1 MSTPTGTTAEME
13 SQQETRVD
21 ATAVTTQIIIC
32 LGPWYED
39 AAADHLTPLLH
50 VLREA
55 LGPQADQALVA
66 YPATNPQATSWQH
79 EGMLLQPYQPSA
91 RLHTLSVQTAA
102 TFLSLYE
109 IMRAHSAT
117 CGLLLGAE
125 AQSLHPAAIRGLVDA
140 VCDRSADLALARY
153 AINPNEAL
161 INASILYPVS
171 RAVFGV
177 KARFPLALDL
187 AMSDRMAERLATA
200 AQKMTTASLP
210 EALIWPAAEAAVAG
224 YTVAEVEVGQ
234 RDLPHPAG
242 SDLASILNSI
252 ASALFSDIEAKATY
266 WQRTR
271 PIQPLIAINAVPTPQ
286 VTNEPVPQSE
296 IVELMESFRIG
307 YGNLHEIWAL
317 VLPPQTLL
325 GLKRLSRLTASDFQL
340 PDALWVRIVYD
351 FILAHRQR
359 IINRGHL
366 MGALTPLYLAWV
378 ASHIVAGQQG
388 AVPDPTESLAKAFEA
403 DKPYLVSRWRW
414 PDRFNP

>member
-1 MSTPTGTTAEME
+1 MSTGTGTTAEME
-13 SQQETRVD
+13 SQQETRAD
-21 ATAVTTQIIIC
+21 ATDSATQLVVC

-39 AAADHLTPLLH
+39 APADHLSPLLLT
-50 VLREA
+50 LRAA
-55 LGPQADQALVA
+55 LGPQAGQALVA
-66 YPATNPQATSWQH
+66 YPVTDPQASSWQH

-109 IMRAHSAT
+109 VMRAHSAT

-125 AQSLHPAAIRGLVDA
+125 AQTLNPAAIRGLIGA
-140 VCDRSADLALARY
+140 VRDRNADLALACY
-153 AINPNEAL
+153 AVSPNEAL

-177 KARFPLALDL
+177 KPRFPLALDL
-187 AMSDRMAERLATA
+187 AMSSRMAERLATA
-200 AQKMTTASLP
+200 AQRMTTESQP

-224 YTVAEVEVGQ
+224 YTVAEVEVGK
-234 RDLPHPAG
+234 RDLPHAEG
-242 SDLASILNSI
+242 DDLSSILNTT
-252 ASALFSDIEAKATY
+252 ASALFSDIEANATY

-271 PIQPLIAINAVPTPQ
+271 SAQTLIGISAVPTPRSAA
-286 VTNEPVPQSE
+286 VPVPAGE
-296 IVELMESFRIG
+296 ISELMESFRIG
-307 YGNLHEIWAL
+307 YGNLHEIWAM

-325 GLKRLSRLTASDFQL
+325 GLKRLSRLTAEEFQL

-359 IINRGHL
+359 VINRGHL

-378 ASHIVAGQQG
+378 ASHIVANQQG
-388 AVPDPTESLAKAFEA
+388 AVPDPTESLARAFEA

>member
-1 MSTPTGTTAEME
+1 MSAATGTTAEME
-13 SQQETRVD
+13 TQHETRGES
-21 ATAVTTQIIIC
+21 TAATQIVVC

-39 AAADHLTPLLH
+39 APAEHLAPLLQT
-50 VLREA
+50 LREA
-55 LGPQADQALVA
+55 FGTQADQALVA
-66 YPATNPQATSWQH
+66 YPVNDPQATAWQH

-91 RLHTLSVQTAA
+91 KLHTLSVQTAT

-109 IMRAHSAT
+109 VMRAHSAT

-125 AQSLHPAAIRGLVDA
+125 AHTLAPAALRGLVDA
-140 VCDRSADLALARY
+140 VLDRKADLALARY
-153 AINPNEAL
+153 ATSPNEGL

-171 RAVFGV
+171 RAIYGV
-177 KARFPLALDL
+177 KAHFPLALDL
-187 AMSDRMAERLATA
+187 AMSDRMAERMATA
-200 AQKMTTASLP
+200 AQRMTTASQP
-210 EALIWPAAEAAVAG
+210 EALVWAAAEAAVANFA
-224 YTVAEVEVGQ
+224 VAEVDAGI

-242 SDLASILNSI
+242 ADLSSILNI
-252 ASALFSDIEAKATY
+252 TASALFSDVEAKASF

-271 PIQPLIAINAVPTPQ
+271 PAPPLITLNAVITRPIPSQ
-286 VTNEPVPQSE
+286 PVPE
-296 IVELMESFRIG
+296 TEVTELVESFRIG

-325 GLKRLSRLTASDFQL
+325 GLKRLSRLTAAEFQL

-351 FILAHRQR
+351 FLLAHRLR
-359 IINRGHL
+359 VINRGHL

-378 ASHIVAGQQG
+378 ASHIVSDHAGTV
-388 AVPDPTESLAKAFEA
+388 ADPLETLAKAFEA

>member
-1 MSTPTGTTAEME
+1 MSPTTGTTAEME

-21 ATAVTTQIIIC
+21 LAGVTTQIVIC

-50 VLREA
+50 TLREA
-55 LGPQADQALVA
+55 LGPQAGQALVA
-66 YPATNPQATSWQH
+66 YPATDPQATSWQH

-109 IMRAHSAT
+109 VMRAHSAT

-125 AQSLHPAAIRGLVDA
+125 AQSLTPAAIHGLIEA
-140 VCDRSADLALARY
+140 VLERNADLAVACY
-153 AINPNEAL
+153 ATAPNEAL
-161 INASILYPVS
+161 INAAILYPVS
-171 RAVFGV
+171 RAVFGI
-177 KARFPLALDL
+177 KTRFPLALDL

-200 AQKMTTASLP
+200 AQKMTTAAQP

-242 SDLASILNSI
+242 ADLSSILNTT
-252 ASALFSDIEAKATY
+252 ASALFSDVEAKATY

-271 PIQPLIAINAVPTPQ
+271 PATPLITLNSVPTPRIPA
-286 VTNEPVPQSE
+286 ESVPPEE
-296 IVELMESFRIG
+296 ITELMESFRIG

-325 GLKRLSRLTASDFQL
+325 GLKRLSRLTATDFQL

-359 IINRGHL
+359 VINRGHL

-388 AVPDPTESLAKAFEA
+388 AVADPTESLAKAFEA